1 MAIAIY
7 NQFPVIVSFIFF
19 WGGGRGRYEHMIQ
32 NLRTVRTNQNERTT
46 SKRSPQ

>member
-7 NQFPVIVSFIFF
+7 NQFPVIVSFFG
-19 WGGGRGRYEHMIQ
+19 GGGRGRYEHIIQ